1 MQINKSLLRLKF
13 IKKRKKL
20 YSKNFFFSFDRI
32 FFLIKKNFPTKK
44 LSISG
49 YHPSYFEVNILD
61 FLSQANKKNFKIALP
76 VIKKNYKMVFK
87 YWLPNEPLYVNN
99 YGILEPKKQNITLKP
114 DVILVPLVAFDR
126 NLNRIGYGKGYYDR
140 ALQQLSAKKKI
151 LTIGIAFSFQECSF
165 IPKNR
170 HDYNLDCILT
180 NRNLIYNKT
189 NENFIFR

>member
-1 MQINKSLLRLKF
+1 
-13 IKKRKKL
+13 
-20 YSKNFFFSFDRI
+20 
-32 FFLIKKNFPTKK
+32 
-44 LSISG
+44 
-49 YHPSYFEVNILD
+49 
-61 FLSQANKKNFKIALP
+61 
-76 VIKKNYKMVFK
+76 MVFK